1 MTLFSSFDEII
12 AQINQ
17 KIKIQRE
24 KISGAIDIPDWE
36 EAQNVMKQAHEST
49 AALKALKQKVSQL
62 KNDFESSG
70 LFDDDQQEEPV
81 KLTENADAVS
91 QPKKQQT
98 AIPET
103 TEKNGAEKEENNP
116 ISASEEKPVSMP
128 ITEAVQASEAEISA
142 ENVSYQET
150 QQLEIPNV
158 ATKIP
163 DDAWLDLSEDFQ
175 NTKIKAVRIDNI
187 IFYVKDM
194 TDALMNVCE
203 WLWKKDPVCF
213 SRMLDTKIAHGKRRK
228 YLSIHPFDISFF
240 NDFNPSTPDKYYKKL
255 SNAEV
260 YVWVNTNSNAKANM
274 IANMLTYYGLPKET
288 VKLAIRGDYQSKER
302 DYSGRTINPDI
313 GTSLL
318 WQDDPTDTHV
328 YSTPTVHKKEQQPE
342 PTQNDI
348 QEKPQTGSQ
357 VSKVVESNAVVQFC
371 EKMIL
376 KRPHKMMIAF
386 TSSVIG
392 KLFENRKNRALS
404 RFQSPHRLSNGVW
417 VETEGITEQQL
428 RQIEK
433 YCDWKVL

>member
-1 MTLFSSFDEII
+1 MDLNVVFAFLCLKGNK
-12 AQINQ
+12 AINVFAFGF
-17 KIKIQRE
+17 IG
-24 KISGAIDIPDWE
+24 S
-36 EAQNVMKQAHEST
+36 V
-49 AALKALKQKVSQL
+49 
-62 KNDFESSG
+62 
-70 LFDDDQQEEPV
+70 
-81 KLTENADAVS
+81 
-91 QPKKQQT
+91 T
-98 AIPET
+98 AIR
-103 TEKNGAEKEENNP
+103 GD
-116 ISASEEKPVSMP
+116 I
-128 ITEAVQASEAEISA
+128 AVIVE
-142 ENVSYQET
+142 
-150 QQLEIPNV
+150 LL
-158 ATKIP
+158 K
-163 DDAWLDLSEDFQ
+163 L
-175 NTKIKAVRIDNI
+175 IKAFVAGDSD
-187 IFYVKDM
+187 V
-194 TDALMNVCE
+194 
-203 WLWKKDPVCF
+203 
-213 SRMLDTKIAHGKRRK
+213 
-228 YLSIHPFDISFF
+228 
-240 NDFNPSTPDKYYKKL
+240 
-255 SNAEV
+255 EV
-260 YVWVNTNSNAKANM
+260 YVWGNTNSNAKANM

-348 QEKPQTGSQ
+348 QEKPQTESQ

>member
-1 MTLFSSFDEII
+1 MVMEERSGMLF
-12 AQINQ
+12 
-17 KIKIQRE
+17 
-24 KISGAIDIPDWE
+24 
-36 EAQNVMKQAHEST
+36 AH
-49 AALKALKQKVSQL
+49 V
-62 KNDFESSG
+62 G
-70 LFDDDQQEEPV
+70 
-81 KLTENADAVS
+81 
-91 QPKKQQT
+91 
-98 AIPET
+98 
-103 TEKNGAEKEENNP
+103 
-116 ISASEEKPVSMP
+116 
-128 ITEAVQASEAEISA
+128 
-142 ENVSYQET
+142 
-150 QQLEIPNV
+150 
-158 ATKIP
+158 
-163 DDAWLDLSEDFQ
+163 
-175 NTKIKAVRIDNI
+175 
-187 IFYVKDM
+187 
-194 TDALMNVCE
+194 
-203 WLWKKDPVCF
+203 
-213 SRMLDTKIAHGKRRK
+213 
-228 YLSIHPFDISFF
+228 
-240 NDFNPSTPDKYYKKL
+240 YYKKL

-348 QEKPQTGSQ
+348 QEKPQTESQ

>member
-1 MTLFSSFDEII
+1 MTVFSSFDEII

-103 TEKNGAEKEENNP
+103 TEKNGAEKEENKP

-213 SRMLDTKIAHGKRRK
+213 SRMLGTKIAHGKKRL
-228 YLSIHPFDISFF
+228 YLSNRPYDISKYI
-240 NDFNPSTPDKYYKKL
+240 DKYGTSANNMFKKL
-255 SNAEV
+255 SNAEI
-260 YVWVNTNSNAKANM
+260 YVWTNLNSNAKANLM
-274 IANMLTYYGLPKET
+274 ANMLVYFRLSKDT
-288 VKLAIRGDYQSKER
+288 VKLAVQDDFLSKER

-318 WQDDPTDTHV
+318 WQDEPSDTHV

-348 QEKPQTGSQ
+348 QEKPQTESQ

-417 VETEGITEQQL
+417 VETEVITEQQL